1 MATCRVWWSSVIWVD
16 EADNSFPDCEG
27 DMSPSQVALVA
38 ADIARENIVDGC
50 MSGFTVIV
58 DDKLGFL
65 VDVEAR
71 DGTGGEPHVVNA
83 WIEEESNG

>member
-27 DMSPSQVALVA
+27 D
-38 ADIARENIVDGC
+38 IARENIIDGS
-50 MSGFTVIV
+50 MGGFTVIV